1 MTKLIIAVVGGS
13 LLISVV
19 FIFGLSSGGSGG
31 KIEISPQEYDFGD
44 ISMADG
50 LAKKTYEVK
59 NSGDTELKIDKIWT
73 SCDCTNA
80 RLRVGDRVSPELG
93 MHTNLPLWSEKLAS
107 GETGY
112 LDVIFDPAFHGHEGI
127 GPITRVIYLNT
138 SDPDNKKVEIKLSA
152 NVTH

>member
-1 MTKLIIAVVGGS
+1 
-13 LLISVV
+13 
-19 FIFGLSSGGSGG
+19 
-31 KIEISPQEYDFGD
+31 
-44 ISMADG
+44 MADG

-112 LDVIFDPAFHGHEGI
+112 LDVTFDPAFHGHEGM
-127 GPITRVIYLNT
+127 GPITRVVYLST
-138 SDPDNKKVEIKLSA
+138 SDPQNQKVQVSFSA
-152 NVTH
+152 NVTP